1 MGKIVVSLSVSL
13 DGVVQDPD
21 DDAEDGEW
29 LGRSPAGPEAAG
41 PGLSP
46 DGDVV
51 VYGSLLLV
59 RDLIRR
65 HLVDELRLTIL
76 PVVMGSGER
85 LFAGVEDLEPLR
97 LIDSGVVGR
106 GLAFLTYECARA

>member
-29 LGRSPAGPEAAG
+29 LGRSPGGPAAG
-41 PGLSP
+41 AGRSP

-51 VYGSLLLV
+51 VYGNLVLV